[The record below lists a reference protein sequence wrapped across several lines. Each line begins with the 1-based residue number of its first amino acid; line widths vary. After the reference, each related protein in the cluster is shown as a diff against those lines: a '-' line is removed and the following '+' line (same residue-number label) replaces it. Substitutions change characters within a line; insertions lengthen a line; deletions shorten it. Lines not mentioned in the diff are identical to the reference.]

1 MGNTDSRGCC
11 VEQKLAWNWAVP
23 VEVHDYPGE
32 RGPRWRLDDHHLVPL
47 VLVLCGA
54 PIGGTFMHTTDKLWH
69 NASNQSFLIFPRSY
83 DLLKSLGIR
92 KPALHVHTENKNRER
107 KAAKYLER
115 KNILSAEENIWSERF
130 GEKPQICSP
139 CKSSYRRADHLRIH
153 MRTHSGKSPMFANSV
168 AVFCLTSPSW
178 SKYLPNIFFRQ
189 MDIWRGFLLAMFN
202 WSSRYSSHPVVFLIE
217 LLLVLL

>member
-1 MGNTDSRGCC
+1 MCTR
-11 VEQKLAWNWAVP
+11 K
-23 VEVHDYPGE
+23 
-32 RGPRWRLDDHHLVPL
+32 
-47 VLVLCGA
+47 
-54 PIGGTFMHTTDKLWH
+54 
-69 NASNQSFLIFPRSY
+69 
-83 DLLKSLGIR
+83 IR
-92 KPALHVHTENKNRER
+92 TEKE
-107 KAAKYLER
+107 KQQ
-115 KNILSAEENIWSERF
+115 NIWKGKIFCQQRKIFEAKDL
-130 GEKPQICSP
+130 EKPQICSP